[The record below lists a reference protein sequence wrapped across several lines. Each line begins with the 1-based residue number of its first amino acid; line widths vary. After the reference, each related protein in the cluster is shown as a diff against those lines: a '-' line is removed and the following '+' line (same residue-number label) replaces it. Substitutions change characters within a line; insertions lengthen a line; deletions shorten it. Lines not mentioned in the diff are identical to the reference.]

1 MPMSTTRIWLAC
13 GVAVMLTG
21 AGIVS
26 ASPTLAQVRDANGA
40 LAGGAGGDAGTG
52 GPTGADAAA
61 RVGANA
67 GAGNAGTMSGGGSM
81 GTGAAGLASN
91 GPNVGGRNRV
101 APPAPGTGTTQP
113 GTPAPDLSNGV
124 NVPTPPR

>member
-1 MPMSTTRIWLAC
+1 MPMSTTRIWLAG
-13 GVAVMLTG
+13 GVTAVLAAGVVPAG
-21 AGIVS
+21 A
-26 ASPTLAQVRDANGA
+26 ALAQVRDANGA
-40 LAGGAGGDAGTG
+40 LAGGAGGDAGTR

-67 GAGNAGTMSGGGSM
+67 GAGNAGAMSGGGSM
-81 GTGAAGLASN
+81 GTGAAGLASS
-91 GPNVGGRNRV
+91 GPNVGGKDRL

-124 NVPTPPR
+124 NVPTPPH

>member
-1 MPMSTTRIWLAC
+1 MPMSTNRIWLAG
-13 GVAVMLTG
+13 GVAAMLATG
-21 AGIVS
+21 SVIP
-26 ASPTLAQVRDANGA
+26 ASPTLAQVRDASGA
-40 LAGGAGGDAGTG
+40 LVGGAGGDAGTR

-61 RVGANA
+61 RIGANA
-67 GAGNAGTMSGGGSM
+67 GAGNAGAMSGGGSM
-81 GTGAAGLASN
+81 GTGTAGLASS
-91 GPNVGGRNRV
+91 GSNVGGRNRL